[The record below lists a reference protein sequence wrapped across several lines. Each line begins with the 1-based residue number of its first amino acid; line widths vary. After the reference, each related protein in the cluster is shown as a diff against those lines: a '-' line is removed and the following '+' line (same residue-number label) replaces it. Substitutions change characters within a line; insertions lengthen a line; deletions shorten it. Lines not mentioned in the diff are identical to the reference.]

1 MPQFEDGA
9 APLTLPGTSG
19 EVSGSFQGQYLGF
32 AVRETSGSAAAHVVL
47 FDNASAA
54 SGAILDEIGLAAGQ
68 SLTANYPRPGRKVVH
83 GIFASITGAVEG
95 SVFQ

>member
-9 APLTLPGTSG
+9 TPLAIPGTSG
-19 EVSGSFQGQYLGF
+19 EVSGSFTGQYLGF
-32 AVRETSGSAAAHVVL
+32 AARETAGSAAHIVL
-47 FDNASAA
+47 FDNTSAA
-54 SGAILDEIGLAAGQ
+54 SGAILDEIGLAANQ
-68 SLTANYPRPGRKVVH
+68 SLTANYARPGRKVVH